1 VAFADVGDV
10 VSVTPSEGL
19 SLEVT
24 GPFGAALAGEGD
36 NLVLRALRALGKA
49 AGIGEPPLA
58 VTLEKAL
65 PIAAGLGGGS
75 SDAATALRLADRAL
89 SLGLDE
95 AGLAEVSRVIGA
107 DGPMC
112 LRGRTAWAEGIG
124 DVLTDAPEMPGLPAL
139 LVNPG
144 VPSPTGPVYRAYD
157 AQGPR
162 AADRPSAPAGWNVSA
177 VTGWLADQRNDL
189 EAAAIELQPQ
199 IGRALDRLRETP
211 GLKLARMSGSGA
223 TLFGLFGSIQEAQS
237 AAAGLQARYPAWWIR
252 PTVLGAKTGAAQD

>member
-10 VSVTPSEGL
+10 VSVTPSDRL
-19 SLEVT
+19 SLKVT
-24 GPFGAALAGEGD
+24 GPFGDALAGECD

-58 VTLEKAL
+58 VTLDKAL

-124 DVLTDAPEMPGLPAL
+124 DVLTDAPEMPAL
-139 LVNPG
+139 SVLLINPM
-144 VPSPTGPVYRAYD
+144 VPSPTGAVYRAYD

-162 AADRPSAPAGWNVSA
+162 APDRPAAPSDWSVSSVIA
-177 VTGWLADQRNDL
+177 WLAEQRNDL
-189 EAAAIELQPQ
+189 ETPAISLQPQ
-199 IGRALDRLRETP
+199 IGLALDHLRTAP
-211 GLKLARMSGSGA
+211 GLALARMSGSGA
-223 TLFGLFGSIQEAQS
+223 TVFGVFESPDEARV
-237 AAAGLQARYPAWWIR
+237 AGGRILQDHPTWWVL
-252 PTVLGAKTGAAQD
+252 PTMLGMQHRDR